1 MTTIPPRKGVIY
13 GLSCACHPEAG
24 VRYVGQTSQ
33 PPAKR
38 LMQHKSSSRYERT
51 RRFPVSR
58 WINSHGA
65 DSVVMEVLAQGNTL
79 AELDALEIEYIRKF
93 GTYGAPGLNATMG
106 GGGTPGAPNVLGGS
120 GPCASLSDDQA
131 LAVYNLVLE
140 GKVTQKS
147 IAESL
152 GVSKQTV
159 TNIIQG
165 KKYKNLGLDP
175 LGDQRSHMPHMLG
188 ESNRNSKLSDT
199 QVREIHARY
208 GRGESSKAL
217 SVEFGISQ
225 TGVVGIVAGRFHSR
239 LGLPKISR
247 PKVPPAKNGAS
258 NNGAKLN
265 ESQVKEIHRRV
276 GQGERIAKL
285 RAEFGVGDTAIRSI
299 VSGKTW
305 KHLNLGSAKSG
316 LTPAPFSRCAN
327 LVLDE

>member
-1 MTTIPPRKGVIY
+1 MKTIPPRKGVIY

-93 GTYGAPGLNATMG
+93 GTYGAPGLNATTG

-165 KKYKNLGLDP
+165 KKYKNLGVKP
-175 LGDQRSHMPHMLG
+175 LPPNFNGNIHMRGVGNH
-188 ESNRNSKLSDT
+188 NSKLSDT

-217 SVEFGISQ
+217 SVEYGVSVGNVSQ
-225 TGVVGIVAGRFHSR
+225 IARGVSHPH
-239 LGLPKISR
+239 LNLTNISR
-247 PKVPPAKNGAS
+247 GRRPPRKTGES
-258 NNGAKLN
+258 NVGAKLN
-265 ESQVKEIHRRV
+265 EGQVREIHRRASE
-276 GQGERIAKL
+276 GEALKSL
-285 RAEFGVGDTAIRSI
+285 ELEFGMGRAAIAGIASAR
-299 VSGKTW
+299 TW
-305 KHLNLGSAKSG
+305 KHLGLPPIKTTRRSKS
-316 LTPAPFSRCAN
+316 
-327 LVLDE
+327 

>member
-93 GTYGAPGLNATMG
+93 GTYGGRGLNATIG

-188 ESNRNSKLSDT
+188 ESNRNSKLTNAQVLEIHKRHSLGECSDDLALEYGVSASNVNRIAKGVSHPHLNLT
-199 QVREIHARY
+199 NISRGRRPPRKTGESNVGAKLNEGQVREIHRRASE
-208 GRGESSKAL
+208 GEAL
-217 SVEFGISQ
+217 KSLELEFGMGRAAIA
-225 TGVVGIVAGRFHSR
+225 GI
-239 LGLPKISR
+239 
-247 PKVPPAKNGAS
+247 AS
-258 NNGAKLN
+258 A
-265 ESQVKEIHRRV
+265 R
-276 GQGERIAKL
+276 
-285 RAEFGVGDTAIRSI
+285 
-299 VSGKTW
+299 TW
-305 KHLNLGSAKSG
+305 KHLGLPPIKTTRRSKS
-316 LTPAPFSRCAN
+316 
-327 LVLDE
+327 

>member
-1 MTTIPPRKGVIY
+1 MTTVPPRKGVIY

-24 VRYVGQTSQ
+24 VRYIGQTSQ

-38 LMQHKSSSRYERT
+38 LMQHKSSSRHERT

-65 DSVVMEVLAQGNTL
+65 GSVVMEVLAQGNTL
-79 AELDALEIEYIRKF
+79 AELDALEIEYIRRF
-93 GTYGAPGLNATMG
+93 GTYGARGLNATTG

-152 GVSKQTV
+152 GVSKQAV

-165 KKYKNLGLDP
+165 KTYKNLGLDP

-188 ESNRNSKLSDT
+188 ESNRNSKLT
-199 QVREIHARY
+199 NAQVLEIHKRHSLGERSDDLALEY
-208 GRGESSKAL
+208 GVSVHNVNRIAKGVSHPHLNLTNISRGRRPPRKTGESN
-217 SVEFGISQ
+217 V
-225 TGVVGIVAGRFHSR
+225 
-239 LGLPKISR
+239 
-247 PKVPPAKNGAS
+247 
-258 NNGAKLN
+258 GAKLN
-265 ESQVKEIHRRV
+265 EGQVREIHRRV

-299 VSGKTW
+299 ASGKTW
-305 KHLNLGSAKSG
+305 RHLNLGSAKSG